1 MDNTRRLQLEQLIA
15 KGQQARVALS
25 FFDDFEQEQKQKLW
39 EACLERDATAM
50 IQTRHIA
57 QTTADFKSFLQTAV
71 SDGMI
76 AEKDLMMEDTRN
88 G

>member
-25 FFDDFEQEQKQKLW
+25 FFDEFETLQKQKLW
-39 EACLERDATAM
+39 DAALEKDATAL
-50 IQTRHIA
+50 ITTRHIA
-57 QTTADFKSFLQTAV
+57 QTTADFKSFLQAAA

>member
-1 MDNTRRLQLEQLIA
+1 MDNTKRLQLENLILR
-15 KGQQARVALS
+15 GQQAKTALS
-25 FFDDFEQEQKQKLW
+25 FFDAFEKEQKQKLW

-57 QTTADFKSFLQTAV
+57 QTTADFKSFLQAAV

-76 AEKDLMMEDTRN
+76 AEKDLRMEDTRN

>member
-1 MDNTRRLQLEQLIA
+1 LDNARRLQLENLILR
-15 KGQQARVALS
+15 GQQAKTALS
-25 FFDDFEQEQKQKLW
+25 FFDAFEQEQKQKLW
-39 EACLERDATAM
+39 DAALEMDATSM
-50 IQTRHIA
+50 IAARHIA